1 MSRKI
6 AQAVLNLKQ
15 GEIIALKFPDL
26 RVTVE
31 RTESDVYLISQEAIS
46 KRQLVSV

>member
-6 AQAVLNLKQ
+6 AKAVLNLEQ
-15 GEIIALKFPDL
+15 GETIALKFPDL

-31 RTESDVYLISQEAIS
+31 RTERDVYLISQDG
-46 KRQLVSV
+46 